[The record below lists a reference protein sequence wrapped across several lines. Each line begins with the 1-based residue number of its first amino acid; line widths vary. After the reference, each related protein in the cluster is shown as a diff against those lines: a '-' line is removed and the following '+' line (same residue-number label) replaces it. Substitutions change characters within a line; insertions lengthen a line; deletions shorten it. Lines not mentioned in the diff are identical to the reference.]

1 MFSVASFELVAVTN
15 FAELLGY
22 QTPNSWL
29 RGMPRLFVYTHTQ
42 PSVDANPSFII
53 RMQFVGKKAEFLAH
67 YNTFCLGYLVE
78 GEASGSKAGLSLRL
92 RLRQLPPTPGG
103 I

>member
-1 MFSVASFELVAVTN
+1 MI
-15 FAELLGY
+15 
-22 QTPNSWL
+22 
-29 RGMPRLFVYTHTQ
+29 GMPTAAEAAAASTVTAKPVDQGDRL
-42 PSVDANPSFII
+42 
-53 RMQFVGKKAEFLAH
+53 FVGKKAEFLAH
-67 YNTFCLGYLVE
+67 YNTFCLGCLVE